1 MSEAQAG
8 PAPAPPPVRTRRSIF
23 VQLVLN
29 AVLFALVTLSLLFAV
44 TVSETRRTS
53 EGALAVSVETDM
65 AALVDVFVSGGERD
79 LVDRVR
85 DRSGLT
91 GPEGRQARYLLSR
104 PGGSIL
110 AGNIGSWPD
119 LDPQSAQTGYV
130 TLDDGTRAY
139 ARALR
144 LADDLDLLV
153 ARSSESDRV
162 AMIRL
167 AFIFLATAANI
178 ILAGWLLGRRAA
190 ENMRERVEVISDAL
204 RAAEEGRE
212 TGVTS
217 HQPSDEI
224 GELADLSGRTITRAA
239 SLARTHRH
247 MSDQIAHE
255 IRTPLTRLDRR
266 LATAIAELPP
276 DADYDA
282 LERSRQDIRSVV
294 AMLDSLLD
302 IAASEGRVGDRS
314 GLEEIDLSALA
325 ADLGELYEGSAEEA
339 GIELRQDIVPGVAI
353 MGERMQFVRL
363 ISNLL
368 DNALKHV
375 PEGGRIELVVREG
388 PVVEVRD
395 DGPGIDPDLRPLVF
409 DRFRTGAIS
418 QDGVSHGLGLALAQA
433 IALRHEM
440 KIGLVDAE
448 KGAHFVVKPHKLWE
462 TGGLA

>member
-1 MSEAQAG
+1 
-8 PAPAPPPVRTRRSIF
+8 
-23 VQLVLN
+23 
-29 AVLFALVTLSLLFAV
+29 
-44 TVSETRRTS
+44 
-53 EGALAVSVETDM
+53 M
-65 AALVDVFVSGGERD
+65 AALIDVYVSGGERE

-91 GPEGRQARYLLSR
+91 GPEGRQARYLLIR
-104 PGGSIL
+104 PDGAIL
-110 AGNIGSWPD
+110 AGNVGRWPT
-119 LDPQSAQTGYV
+119 LDPQTAQTGHV
-130 TLDDGTRAY
+130 MLDDGTRAY
-139 ARALR
+139 GRAVR

-153 ARSSESDRV
+153 ARSAESDRV

-178 ILAGWLLGRRAA
+178 VLAGWLLGRRAA
-190 ENMRERVEVISDAL
+190 ESMRERVEVISSAL

-212 TGVTS
+212 TGVIS

-266 LATAIAELPP
+266 LVTAIAELPE
-276 DADYDA
+276 DADCES
-282 LERSRQDIRSVV
+282 LEKCRQDIRSVV
-294 AMLDSLLD
+294 AMLDSLLE

-314 GLEEIDLSALA
+314 GLEEIDLSTLA
-325 ADLGELYEGSAEEA
+325 ADLGELYTGSAEEA
-339 GIELRQDIVPGVAI
+339 GITLGLDIVPGVVT

-375 PEGGRIELVVREG
+375 TDGGRIELVVREG

-395 DGPGIDPDLRPLVF
+395 DGPGIEPELRPLVF
-409 DRFRTGAIS
+409 DRFRTGAKS
-418 QDGVSHGLGLALAQA
+418 EDGVSHGLGLALAQA
-433 IALRHEM
+433 IALRHDM
-440 KIGLVDAE
+440 KIGLVEAE
-448 KGAHFVVKPHKLWE
+448 KGAHFVIKPHALWASGDD
-462 TGGLA
+462 T

>member
-1 MSEAQAG
+1 M
-8 PAPAPPPVRTRRSIF
+8 
-23 VQLVLN
+23 
-29 AVLFALVTLSLLFAV
+29 LFALVTLSLLFAV
-44 TVSETRRTS
+44 TVSETQRNS
-53 EGALAVSVETDM
+53 QGALTVSVETDL
-65 AALVDVFVSGGERD
+65 AALVDVYVSGGESE
-79 LVDRVR
+79 LIDRVR

-91 GPEGRQARYLLSR
+91 GPEGRQARYLLMR
-104 PGGSIL
+104 PDGIVL
-110 AGNIGSWPD
+110 AGNVGSWPT
-119 LDPQSAQTGYV
+119 LNPQAGQTGFV
-130 TLDDGTRAY
+130 ELDDGTTVY
-139 ARALR
+139 AHAIR
-144 LADDLDLLV
+144 LADDLNLLV

-162 AMIRL
+162 ALMRL
-167 AFIFLATAANI
+167 TFIFMATAANI

-190 ENMRERVEVISDAL
+190 ETMRERVEVISAAL

-217 HQPSDEI
+217 HQPADEI

-266 LATAIAELPP
+266 LVTAMADLPR

-282 LERSRQDIRSVV
+282 LERCRQDIRSVV

-314 GLEEIDLSALA
+314 GLQELDLSALA
-325 ADLGELYEGSAEEA
+325 TDLGELYEGSADEA
-339 GIELRQDIVPGVAI
+339 GITLRLDIEPHVII

-375 PEGGRIELVVREG
+375 PEGGQIELIVREG
-388 PVVEVRD
+388 PVLEVRD
-395 DGPGIDPDLRPLVF
+395 NGPGIEPELRPLVF
-409 DRFRTGAIS
+409 DRFRTGTKS
-418 QDGVSHGLGLALAQA
+418 DDGASHGLGLALAQA
-433 IALRHEM
+433 IALRHDM
-440 KIGLVDAE
+440 KIGLVEAE
-448 KGAHFVVKPHKLWE
+448 KGAHFVVKPHVMWS
-462 TGGLA
+462 TAAPA